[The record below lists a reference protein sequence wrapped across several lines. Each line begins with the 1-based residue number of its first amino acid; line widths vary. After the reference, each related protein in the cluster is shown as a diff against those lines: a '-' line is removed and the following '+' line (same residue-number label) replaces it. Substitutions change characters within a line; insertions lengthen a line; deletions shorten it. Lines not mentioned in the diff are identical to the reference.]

1 MEDGAWGSDEVGS
14 PDDPA
19 VTAAAA
25 TVADIVDASS
35 GVAAL
40 AVAPGTAAA
49 GGGRTYRPSA
59 TRPVLKLSVSL
70 IDTYKQ
76 INKIYY
82 DARARQREA
91 EAEGGNRGGMYN
103 NGYDDQHYDY
113 ILHADEVFAGRYILK
128 HKIGKVR
135 KLNVGPNCHW
145 LPRPPPPPPPPPPL
159 MLMHPL
165 SLSLST
171 RARLAKSYAR
181 GTRSHAPT
189 WPSRSSSP
197 GGPFWP
203 RH

>member
-1 MEDGAWGSDEVGS
+1 MCLTEEVVIGSRPAQSPTGLVSPPLEEALSLGMEDVGPWSSDEAES

-19 VTAAAA
+19 VSAVAA
-25 TVADIVDASS
+25 TVAAAVAEASS
-35 GVAAL
+35 GVAAM
-40 AVAPGTAAA
+40 AVVPGA

-82 DARARQREA
+82 DARARQRET
-91 EAEGGNRGGMYN
+91 EAEGDNRGGMYN

-135 KLNVGPNCHW
+135 
-145 LPRPPPPPPPPPPL
+145 
-159 MLMHPL
+159 
-165 SLSLST
+165 S
-171 RARLAKSYAR
+171 
-181 GTRSHAPT
+181 
-189 WPSRSSSP
+189 
-197 GGPFWP
+197 
-203 RH
+203 